1 MALLKMHQPKREAYK
16 TRAPLAD
23 ELLDLT
29 AELSRLTMSA
39 GALSERLRRM
49 ETQRNGAPAVN
60 GSAASPD

>member
-29 AELSRLTMSA
+29 AEMSRLTAHA
-39 GALSERLRRM
+39 GALSERI
-49 ETQRNGAPAVN
+49 RNLEAKRSGTPLQ
-60 GSAASPD
+60 PEHR

>member
-29 AELSRLTMSA
+29 AEMSRLTATA
-39 GALSERLRRM
+39 GAISERIRTL
-49 ETQRNGAPAVN
+49 EAKQNG
-60 GSAASPD
+60 